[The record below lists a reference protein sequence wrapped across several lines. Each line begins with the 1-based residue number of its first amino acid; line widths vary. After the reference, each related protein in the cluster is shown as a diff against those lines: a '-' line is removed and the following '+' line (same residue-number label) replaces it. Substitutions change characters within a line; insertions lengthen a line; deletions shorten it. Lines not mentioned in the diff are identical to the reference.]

1 MPIVPTYKEQQVSSS
16 PLPNNGFSIQPSPEH
31 FGAGLGQA
39 AEQYAGVFAEMK
51 QRADVALSQ
60 DGLLQLQEYSDDL
73 MNNPKTGLY
82 TKLGR
87 NAMGQ
92 SDETLNNIN
101 IRANEIYATLPEGK
115 AREDF
120 LKQSNVLGRQYHNQ
134 AKMFELREIQS
145 FESSTNKGM
154 QESNLKKA
162 HESYGNPQAFN
173 SYVALLEHNYVEY
186 SRSRGVSDE
195 EIVANVENL
204 RNEAA
209 WGAVQN
215 YMASAPVQALSA
227 IGEPSDVGGVSKV
240 GPLNKFGGS
249 PESTKGML
257 QAGNIDI
264 YNRPKVKN
272 KDGSISTV
280 RTISIGTDQGE
291 VLIPTVS
298 DDGRLLSDDEA
309 IVLFEETGNHLG
321 VFDNPDDATA
331 YAESLHNQQEK
342 FYTNKTQDN
351 RGGRN
356 NNPGNLRISDNV
368 WEGQTGDDGEFVQ
381 FASPEHGVRALG
393 KNLITYRNKGF
404 VTVNQII
411 NRWAP
416 KKDGNKT
423 EKYIAFVSQ
432 RMGVDPNIP
441 IDVTNIDTLK
451 SITSAIMAQEGKHS
465 VTDDQVN
472 TGLQAALGLTRLPDV
487 DKSLYQPEIRKAQG
501 GGFPWWPMLTPV
513 QQYQLIKQ
521 GNAAQKEQQRE
532 LADEM
537 TLTHKNIYAATDEG
551 LQPTNVPSEA
561 AYVRAY
567 GEYKGLKAYA
577 EVQEQLK
584 YGSIIAAAK
593 EVSPDS
599 RSDIL
604 EQNRPKDPNA
614 PNFAAQQQRYEKMR
628 IKFNEFDK
636 VWEAN
641 QGAQMVSNAVN
652 YGVPLDPN
660 SKSNKAATD
669 SYYASNFGNLNL
681 SNEEQVTGVLQLVGS
696 TGIIPSQLLSH
707 LNAAAVTQDAKTVL
721 PAADFVSRLYES
733 NPAAITGMSKEK
745 QAFYLNIKQYK
756 DAGASDDEAIKI
768 SFNQTYNQTDAVKI
782 QLEDERRTSGYKKEV
797 LKAAEGFVGD
807 RKEFFRID
815 PSATDETPEAKAFL
829 RDYKLLYDANFDRS
843 GGNADTAKK
852 LTNQQISNS
861 WSITE
866 INGKAELMKYAP
878 ESLYPGGPSGWQAKQ
893 WEDEKWKLKYGEE
906 KKGIDIELSQLGRT
920 THITEKKPKPIVD
933 GDIILVADHHTVRS
947 KDYAIMIVTKN
958 KEGLPDAQF
967 YYDKS
972 GNKMRYMPELESYKP
987 YQDMLAEAA
996 DNEVKQEAK
1005 GKARRRYEIAH
1016 DKRIERQKEQLSN
1029 YFSWGG
1035 NE

>member
-16 PLPNNGFSIQPSPEH
+16 PLPNNGLNVQSSPEH

-186 SRSRGVSDE
+186 SRSRGVSEE

-209 WGAVQN
+209 WGAAQN

-227 IGEPSDVGGVSKV
+227 IGEPSDVGGSMRV
-240 GPLNKFGGS
+240 P
-249 PESTKGML
+249 
-257 QAGNIDI
+257 GNI
-264 YNRPKVKN
+264 K
-272 KDGSISTV
+272 
-280 RTISIGTDQGE
+280 
-291 VLIPTVS
+291 
-298 DDGRLLSDDEA
+298 
-309 IVLFEETGNHLG
+309 
-321 VFDNPDDATA
+321 
-331 YAESLHNQQEK
+331 
-342 FYTNKTQDN
+342 DN

-416 KKDGNKT
+416 KKDNNAT
-423 EKYIAFVSQ
+423 EEYVAFVSQ
-432 RMGVDPNIP
+432 RMGVDPNVP

-465 VTDDQVN
+465 ITDDQVN

-537 TLTHKNIYAATDEG
+537 TMTHKNIYAATDEG

-561 AYVRAY
+561 AYIRAY

-593 EVSPDS
+593 EVSPNS

-604 EQNRPKDPNA
+604 EQYKPKDPDST
-614 PNFAAQQQRYEKMR
+614 NFAAQWQRYEKMR
-628 IKFNEFDK
+628 AKFNELDK
-636 VWEAN
+636 AWEAN

-721 PAADFVSRLYES
+721 PAADFVSRLYET

-745 QAFYLNIKQYK
+745 QAFYLQVNQLRNAGVDDTKSVEHAYNLTYK
-756 DAGASDDEAIKI
+756 
-768 SFNQTYNQTDAVKI
+768 QTDDVKE
-782 QLEDERRTSGYKKEV
+782 QLSKDQSSTDYKKSR
-797 LKAAEGFVGD
+797 LKYAEGFVSDLGQV
-807 RKEFFRID
+807 FRID
-815 PSATDETPEAKAFL
+815 PSATDKTKEAAAF
-829 RDYKLLYDANFDRS
+829 RNDYESLYDLNYRIAAGD
-843 GGNADTAKK
+843 DEVAKK
-852 LTNQQISNS
+852 MTNQQISRR

-878 ESLYPGGPSGWQAKQ
+878 EALYKGGPSGWQAKQ

-906 KKGIDIELSQLGRT
+906 KGEMQIESTQIGRV
-920 THITEKKPKPIVD
+920 THVTEKKPKPIVD
-933 GDIILVADHHTVRS
+933 GEIIIQADMNTPKTGDYSILILTKDKDGIPTIQPYYNESGS
-947 KDYAIMIVTKN
+947 KLRYR
-958 KEGLPDAQF
+958 PD
-967 YYDKS
+967 
-972 GNKMRYMPELESYKP
+972 LESYKP
-987 YQDMLAEAA
+987 YQDLLAEVA
-996 DNEVKQEAK
+996 DTEMKQEAK
-1005 GKARRRYEIAH
+1005 GKARRAFYDRHDEFDKQYEQGH
-1016 DKRIERQKEQLSN
+1016 EQRIERQKEQLSN

-1035 NE
+1035 NK